1 MMLKKLLLLRL
12 INVLNIENQ
21 KKCIKIFMLGF
32 HVCIGFYVYIA
43 TITAVQ

>member
-12 INVLNIENQ
+12 INVLKIENQ

-32 HVCIGFYVYIA
+32 YVYIA